1 LRKTSARN
9 CKKLPP
15 FLRKTG
21 AMDEVMANIY
31 VENVA
36 RLLVNA
42 AGYRSRC
49 ASISYR
55 RLKKRR
61 YLIRVPG
68 YHPILESM
76 LLRRVLERLGVP
88 FEVDPP
94 PGSPGRVRRI
104 YTIRDVPLLRKKI
117 FEEMGV
123 PGLKEFIRRELD
135 DLLQEHMARAR
146 EVRARR
152 R

>member
-1 LRKTSARN
+1 
-9 CKKLPP
+9 
-15 FLRKTG
+15 
-21 AMDEVMANIY
+21 MDEVMASIY

-36 RLLVNA
+36 RLLMNA
-42 AGYRSRC
+42 ASYRSMC

-94 PGSPGRVRRI
+94 PGGPGRRRRI
-104 YTIRDVPLLRKKI
+104 YTVKDVPLLRRKI

-123 PGLKEFIRRELD
+123 PRFKEFIRQEFEL
-135 DLLQEHMARAR
+135 LLQEHMARAR
-146 EVRARR
+146 EAQARR